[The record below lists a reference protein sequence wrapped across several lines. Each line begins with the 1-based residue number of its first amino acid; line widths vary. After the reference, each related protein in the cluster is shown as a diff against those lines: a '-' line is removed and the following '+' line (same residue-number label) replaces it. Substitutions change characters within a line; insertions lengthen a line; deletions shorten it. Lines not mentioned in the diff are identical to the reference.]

1 LEPKSETEVVVQFS
15 TITLPLAAAIRNA
28 RSFHDAPEDLL
39 GSSAMEKPGDQSPTA
54 ATSPAPSRVFED
66 SEADTLE
73 IAPADQLGGPLGAA
87 NGTRPLTF
95 EERYTVGVELARGA
109 VGRVSIGSDRA
120 LGREIAIKE
129 LIRVT
134 SEHAVARFV
143 RESLM
148 TARLQHPSIIPVY
161 DVGRRGSGE
170 PYLVMRLVN
179 GKPLSELIEDAP
191 QLSMRLRLLPPV
203 LAAIDA
209 LAYAHE
215 KQIIHRDLKPSNILV
230 GEFGET
236 VVIDWGLAKDLR
248 APEAA
253 TAAARD
259 SEPLIDD
266 SGTLTLHG
274 SILGTPTHMAPEQ
287 ARGKP
292 ADKRSDV
299 YALGAVLYQLLAG
312 ALPFD
317 GKTSREVLLKVT
329 RGEPV
334 PLEKREPS
342 LPADLITIVRKA
354 MSLDPALRFPSAREL
369 AGELRRFQSGQLV
382 AAHRYSLAELGKRW
396 IRKYRLALAVGAAA
410 IIVLAALGAVSVRR
424 VIQERDRAN
433 HEAEAARRVAGF
445 LSGMFKVSDPSQAR
459 GSSVSAR
466 EVLDRASKQI
476 DEGLA
481 KDPAVQSDLM
491 AVMGDVYTDLGL
503 YPQAEELL
511 RKALATS
518 IRLNGDTD
526 PRTLSKRTALAI
538 LLYQQGRYPE
548 AEKLMRA
555 LVAEKARTLGEDHKD
570 TIGAKGNLAN
580 LLDDT
585 GHYDEAQALMDDGY
599 ARRVRLFGKDD
610 PETIQAEGNL
620 VSIYMHQGQDELAI
634 KQARQTLADSE
645 RVLGADH
652 PQTIEL
658 SSGLS
663 SLLIDKPDSYPEA
676 QALLMKTI
684 AAQRRV
690 LGPEHPNTLAT
701 LGALANLELLQGKL
715 DAAEKLYR
723 QTRETAIRVEGRDQ
737 QDVLRME
744 GDLANV
750 LGLEHKVEEAVA
762 LYQDLLERQLRVLG
776 PDHPTTIGIWFNFA
790 ELNQREGR
798 LAEAEKA
805 AQTAADGY
813 LRIHGADNAQTGA
826 ARVHLGL
833 LQLQRGELDAGFANL
848 GAAAEHGAPAEAL
861 LKLLRDPRLTALSKD
876 ARVHALSEKVAA
888 RLRQLELAREPGA
901 GARVTKP

>member
-1 LEPKSETEVVVQFS
+1 
-15 TITLPLAAAIRNA
+15 
-28 RSFHDAPEDLL
+28 
-39 GSSAMEKPGDQSPTA
+39 MEKPRGRAPTA
-54 ATSPAPSRVFED
+54 ATGPASSPGVADLE

-73 IAPADQLGGPLGAA
+73 IAPADQLGGPHGAA
-87 NGTRPLTF
+87 NGARPLTF
-95 EERYTVGVELARGA
+95 EERYTIGVELARGA

-134 SEHAVARFV
+134 SDHAVARFV

-161 DVGRRGSGE
+161 DVGRRESGE

-191 QLSMRLRLLPPV
+191 QLSARLRLLPPV

-215 KQIIHRDLKPSNILV
+215 KQIIHRDLKPSNILI

-236 VVIDWGLAKDLR
+236 VVIDWGLAKDLQR
-248 APEAA
+248 PDEKGASQEERGA
-253 TAAARD
+253 
-259 SEPLIDD
+259 EPLIDD

-274 SILGTPTHMAPEQ
+274 SIVGTPTHMAPEQ

-317 GKTSREVLLKVT
+317 GKTSREVLFKVT
-329 RGEPV
+329 RGDLIG
-334 PLEKREPS
+334 LEKREPS
-342 LPADLITIVRKA
+342 LPADLVSIVRKA

-382 AAHRYSLAELGKRW
+382 AAHRYSFAELGKRW
-396 IRKYRLALAVGAAA
+396 VRKYRLALAVGAVA
-410 IIVLAALGAVSVRR
+410 IASLVALGAVSVRR

-459 GSSVSAR
+459 GNSVSAR

-476 DEGLA
+476 DDGLA
-481 KDPAVQSDLM
+481 QDPAVQSDLM

-503 YPQAEELL
+503 YPQAERLL

-526 PRTLSKRTALAI
+526 PRTLSNRTALAI

-548 AEKLMRA
+548 AEKLMRS

-585 GHYDEAQALMDDGY
+585 GHYDAAQALMDDGY

-620 VSIYMHQGQDELAI
+620 VSIYMHQGRDDLAI
-634 KQARQTLADSE
+634 KQARATLADSE

-663 SLLIDKPDSYPEA
+663 GLLIDKPDSYPEA

-690 LGPEHPNTLAT
+690 LGPEHPNTLST
-701 LGALANLELLQGKL
+701 LGALANLELLQGQL
-715 DAAEKLYR
+715 GAAEKLYR
-723 QTRETAIRVEGRDQ
+723 QTRETAIRVEGPDQ

-744 GDLANV
+744 ADLANV
-750 LGLEHKVEEAVA
+750 LGLEHKVDEAVA

-776 PDHPTTIGIWFNFA
+776 PDHPNTIGTWFSFA

-805 AQTAADGY
+805 EQTAADGH
-813 LRIHGADNAQTGA
+813 LRIHGADNAETGVT
-826 ARVHLGL
+826 RVHLGL

-848 GAAAEHGAPAEAL
+848 SAAAEHGAPADTL
-861 LKLLRDPRLTALSKD
+861 LKLLKDPRLTALDKD
-876 ARVHALSEKVAA
+876 ARVQALAGKVAA
-888 RLRQLELAREPGA
+888 RLQQLERTQELGA
-901 GARVTKP
+901 GAMLKKN